1 MYFEHLASSSFQ
13 NNTRCFYKFFTDMTL
28 AAPPIIDVRTR
39 GATPVIATWLRGI
52 GVRQVRLVCGLVMF
66 SYIFSHFFNHALGNF
81 SYDTMEAWLRFHV
94 WWWRIPVVNFTLY
107 AAATTH
113 FMLGL
118 WALYQRRH
126 FRYTFIEITQL
137 LFGLSIPLLL
147 ASHFGVVRLG
157 GVLFGREP
165 PIYAAPLLSYWVSR
179 PYMVG
184 VQFLLLTV
192 AWTHACI
199 GLYFWLR
206 LKPFFKWAAPI
217 LLALAVLLPP
227 LAMTGT
233 HRGAHEVTE
242 RASQPQW
249 RAEHIK
255 VTPPAQRSVL
265 DEITLFYFPIFYGAA
280 IALVFVA
287 RGARTLLESRRGSI
301 TVSYPDRR
309 VRVPKGLSI
318 LEASL
323 RFNVPHASVC
333 GGRARCS
340 TCRVRVV
347 SDRSALPLPSGR
359 EAYVLA
365 RVGAGNNP
373 SIRLACQLRPQ
384 NDVAVIPVLPAN
396 IGADFVRNRGRVNTG
411 EERYVV
417 SMFVDMRGSTKLAE
431 ARLPFDVVFLIN
443 RFLEAASQAVI
454 DAGGRPNQFVGDGLL
469 ALFGLE
475 VDPATACRQVLRA
488 ASLVASNLE
497 YMNHQFA
504 TELQEPIQFGIGIN
518 GGEVIIGDIGVRDH
532 TVFTALGD
540 AVNVAARLQDMT
552 KTLNCTVVISE
563 EVCKNA
569 GITTDGLARTNVSIR
584 GRDQPM
590 TVRTAADPTLL
601 TSLLDEQARSLT
613 AEEMSAKILV

>member
-1 MYFEHLASSSFQ
+1 MALLAP
-13 NNTRCFYKFFTDMTL
+13 
-28 AAPPIIDVRTR
+28 AIIDVQTVDKTS
-39 GATPVIATWLRGI
+39 AIATWLRGI
-52 GVRQVRLVCGLVMF
+52 GVRQVRLACGLVMF

-94 WWWRIPVVNFTLY
+94 WWWRIPVVNLTLY

-113 FMLGL
+113 FTLGL

-137 LFGLSIPLLL
+137 VFGLSIPLLV
-147 ASHFGVVRLG
+147 ASHLGIVRLG
-157 GVLFGREP
+157 GLLFGRDP
-165 PIYAAPLLSYWVSR
+165 PHYVGPLLAYWVNR
-179 PYMVG
+179 PYMIG

-206 LKPFFKWAAPI
+206 LKPFFKWAAPF
-217 LLALAVLLPP
+217 LLAIAVLLPP

-233 HRGAHEVTE
+233 HRGGHEVTE
-242 RASQPQW
+242 RAEQPQW
-249 RAEHIK
+249 REEHFK
-255 VTPPAQRSVL
+255 PTPPAQREVIE
-265 DEITLFYFPIFYGAA
+265 EITLFYFPLFYGTA
-280 IALVFVA
+280 IVFVFVA
-287 RGARTLLESRRGSI
+287 RGIRALIEQRRGSI

-309 VRVPKGLSI
+309 VRVPKGLSV

-347 SDRSALPLPSGR
+347 SDRSALPRPSGR
-359 EAYVLA
+359 EAFVLA
-365 RVGAGNNP
+365 RVGASANP

-384 NDVAVIPVLPAN
+384 SDIAVIPVLPAN
-396 IGADFVRNRGRVNTG
+396 VGADFVRNRRRVNIG
-411 EERYVV
+411 EERYIV
-417 SMFVDMRGSTKLAE
+417 SMFVDMRGSTRMAE
-431 ARLPFDVVFLIN
+431 ARLPFDIVFLIN
-443 RFLEAASQAVI
+443 RFLEAASQAVV
-454 DAGGRPNQFVGDGLL
+454 DAGGQPNQFVGDGLL
-469 ALFGLE
+469 ALFGLD
-475 VDPATACRQVLRA
+475 VDPATACRQAMRA
-488 ASLVASNLE
+488 ASMVASNVE
-497 YMNHQFA
+497 YMNH
-504 TELQEPIQFGIGIN
+504 ELTSELLEPIQFGIGIH
-518 GGEVIIGDIGVRDH
+518 GGEVIIGDIGFRDH

-563 EVCKNA
+563 DVCENA
-569 GITTDGLARTNVSIR
+569 GVSPDRLARAEVSIR

-590 TVRTAADPTLL
+590 SVCTAADPT
-601 TSLLDEQARSLT
+601 SFAGMLDEQAASRST
-613 AEEMSAKILV
+613 DRQTNVQEQA